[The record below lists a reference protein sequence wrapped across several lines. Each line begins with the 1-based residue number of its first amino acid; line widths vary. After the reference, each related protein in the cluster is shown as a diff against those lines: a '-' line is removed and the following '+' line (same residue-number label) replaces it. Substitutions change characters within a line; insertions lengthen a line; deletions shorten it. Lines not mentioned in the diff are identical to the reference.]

1 MAGGVSLPD
10 SRIATNQYGRGPGER
25 STRTRGPLP
34 PAAAVTLRPP
44 RRYNTPAAMNS
55 RRASP
60 PAAGKQP
67 ETAAAPWRASRER
80 LRVRAVKLGA
90 AIRAAAR
97 EATRKGYH

>member
-25 STRTRGPLP
+25 STRTRGPPP

-44 RRYNTPAAMNS
+44 RRYNTPAEMNS

-67 ETAAAPWRASRER
+67 ETAASPWRASRER
-80 LRVRAVKLGA
+80 SEEHTSELQSPCNLVCRLLLEK
-90 AIRAAAR
+90 
-97 EATRKGYH
+97 K